1 MSQKDSGSIQ
11 HQAEHTRTRRQS
23 PILGYLLILFAAA
36 FLLLLLAYF
45 QQQRAAQANSET
57 IDALKQS
64 ASAVESIQNLID
76 ENARLREQVEELERE
91 KEELKSQNGELEAW
105 FHEAEFD
112 RDSFSKTLSV
122 YQDFFRLDRLYRAQ
136 RFSDAAE
143 LIRSREMVDWSFSR
157 CLSDKPVS
165 DDPNETT
172 PLARYKQICTQLLE
186 WNYLRV
192 DDLPHLAEF
201 VK

>member
-11 HQAEHTRTRRQS
+11 HQAEHARSRRRS
-23 PILGYLLILFAAA
+23 PVTGYLAILFAAA

-45 QQQRAAQANSET
+45 QQQRANSET
-57 IDALKQS
+57 TDALKQS

-76 ENARLREQVEELERE
+76 ENAQLREQVEELERE
-91 KEELKSQNGELEAW
+91 KEELKSQSGEWEAL

-112 RDSFSKTLSV
+112 RDNAQKALAI

-143 LIRSREMVDWSFSR
+143 LIRQRETVDWSFSR
-157 CLSDKPVS
+157 YLSDTPTS
-165 DDPNETT
+165 SDPNETT
-172 PLARYKQICTQLLE
+172 PLARYRQICNQLLE
-186 WNYLRV
+186 WNYLKAGDV
-192 DDLPHLAEF
+192 PNF
-201 VK
+201 

>member
-1 MSQKDSGSIQ
+1 MSRHDPGSIQ
-11 HQAEHTRTRRQS
+11 HQAEHTRSPRRS
-23 PILGYLLILFAAA
+23 PVLGYLLILFAAA

-45 QQQRAAQANSET
+45 QQQRANQANSET

-64 ASAVESIQNLID
+64 ASAVQSIQNLID
-76 ENARLREQVEELERE
+76 ENAQLREQVEELEKE
-91 KEELKSQNGELEAW
+91 KGELKSQNGELEAL

-112 RDSFSKTLSV
+112 RDNAQKALAV

-143 LIRSREMVDWSFSR
+143 LIRQREMVDWSFSR
-157 CLSDKPVS
+157 YLSDTPVS

-172 PLARYKQICTQLLE
+172 PLARYRQICSQLAE

-192 DDLPHLAEF
+192 DDLPHLVEF
-201 VK
+201 IK